1 MKTQTLRIR
10 KGDAAMKIRDIM
22 TPGVECIS
30 PTESIAEAAERMR
43 KLDVG
48 SLPVCGD
55 ENKLVGIITDRD
67 ITIRATAHSC
77 DPCCTCVGD
86 VMTPDIVTCF
96 EDEDVQVI
104 VDAMESKQIRR
115 LAVLNRDK
123 QLVGIVSLGD
133 LAVRTPDERVSGETL
148 ERVSQPTMTT

>member
-1 MKTQTLRIR
+1 
-10 KGDAAMKIRDIM
+10 MKIRDIM

-30 PTESIAEAAERMR
+30 PNESIAEAAERMR

-67 ITIRATAHSC
+67 ITIRATAHAC
-77 DPCCTCVGD
+77 DPCCTSVAD

-96 EDEDVQVI
+96 EDEDVQVV
-104 VDAMESKQIRR
+104 VDSMESKQIRR

-123 QLVGIVSLGD
+123 KLVGIVSLGD
-133 LAVRTPDERVSGETL
+133 LAIRTPDDRVSGETL
-148 ERVSQPTMTT
+148 ERVSQPAMSS